1 MSFGACQDQWKM
13 LQNEKNIRSVFS
25 FMEHHYVHNINRI
38 ETIISSKNKCCTQC
52 ALFEVIQLLL
62 LKQLFMQG
70 QTGQTVCLHM
80 CPNVYVFYVDIL
92 NLTKT

>member
-1 MSFGACQDQWKM
+1 
-13 LQNEKNIRSVFS
+13 
-25 FMEHHYVHNINRI
+25 MECHYVHNINRI

-62 LKQLFMQG
+62 LKQLCMQG